1 MPGAMVMMV
10 VLLVVMMVMGM
21 KRPLVGVKGDL
32 SSMLAC
38 SVGKRV
44 GAFSEGDC
52 G

>member
-1 MPGAMVMMV
+1 VM
-10 VLLVVMMVMGM
+10 LLVVMMMMGM
-21 KRPLVGVKGDL
+21 KRPLAGVKGGP
-32 SSMLAC
+32 SSMSAR